1 MERLSRYGR
10 RMRITLIKTMTV
22 ACFVCIIA
30 IPFLSKKLLKTEA
43 NYYSITINGIKV
55 GAANTEEEVIVALA
69 SARQELSA
77 QYEEIVYMDPD
88 IEIAKENKAVAQRM
102 SVDELSGAIYSYM
115 FDNVMDVDFH
125 MNYTVRLGD
134 FVVTLESKDA
144 VVSLF
149 EKLIAKYDPNNA
161 FTVSLDTVDA
171 ATGTYG
177 ISVNEKATE
186 TTAAE
191 IVSSAISGTAI
202 SQDGETVANG
212 DGLTG
217 IGFDVDVVVVEV
229 PTDNATVTSVN
240 DAYESITKEHEE
252 KTVYTVEAGDTLSV
266 IAQNNG
272 LTMSQLL
279 ELNSNL
285 TEDSVI
291 APGDSIVVTVPKSE
305 ISVLTTYQMTYE
317 EDYEAEP
324 DYEDDNTNYRGTN
337 TVISEGTVG
346 HRSVIAEVTYT
357 NGNETGRT
365 YVKETIIKESVPK
378 TIAVGTLTP
387 PTYLRPISGGTL
399 SSEFGYRWGSFHKGV
414 DWYVT
419 QGTTVTAAAAGTV
432 TRAGWYGDYGYCVD
446 ITHSNGTMTRYGHLS
461 SVKVSVGQSVSQGQ
475 AIAASGNTGYST
487 GPHLHFEIW
496 IGGTPVNPNLARVQ
510 AEGGILQGIG
520 MTMSE
525 NITYS
530 DKGKLYENSFLQY
543 KIPSRMDIGHIN
555 VEFESSYENAG
566 PFGAKSIGEVV
577 INTPLP
583 AITDA
588 LSHAAGKRF
597 YELPITP
604 DQIAM
609 ARQK

>member
-291 APGDSIVVTVPKSE
+291 AVS
-305 ISVLTTYQMTYE
+305 
-317 EDYEAEP
+317 
-324 DYEDDNTNYRGTN
+324 
-337 TVISEGTVG
+337 
-346 HRSVIAEVTYT
+346 YT
-357 NGNETGRT
+357 
-365 YVKETIIKESVPK
+365 
-378 TIAVGTLTP
+378 
-387 PTYLRPISGGTL
+387 
-399 SSEFGYRWGSFHKGV
+399 
-414 DWYVT
+414 
-419 QGTTVTAAAAGTV
+419 
-432 TRAGWYGDYGYCVD
+432 
-446 ITHSNGTMTRYGHLS
+446 HLD
-461 SVKVSVGQSVSQGQ
+461 V
-475 AIAASGNTGYST
+475 
-487 GPHLHFEIW
+487 
-496 IGGTPVNPNLARVQ
+496 
-510 AEGGILQGIG
+510 
-520 MTMSE
+520 
-525 NITYS
+525 
-530 DKGKLYENSFLQY
+530 Y
-543 KIPSRMDIGHIN
+543 KRQLPS
-555 VEFESSYENAG
+555 
-566 PFGAKSIGEVV
+566 
-577 INTPLP
+577 
-583 AITDA
+583 
-588 LSHAAGKRF
+588 
-597 YELPITP
+597 
-604 DQIAM
+604 
-609 ARQK
+609 

>member
-191 IVSSAISGTAI
+191 SVSSAISGTAI

-365 YVKETIIKESVPK
+365 Y
-378 TIAVGTLTP
+378 
-387 PTYLRPISGGTL
+387 LRPISGGTL

-496 IGGTPVNPNLARVQ
+496 VGGTVVNPLNYV
-510 AEGGILQGIG
+510 
-520 MTMSE
+520 
-525 NITYS
+525 N
-530 DKGKLYENSFLQY
+530 KN
-543 KIPSRMDIGHIN
+543 
-555 VEFESSYENAG
+555 
-566 PFGAKSIGEVV
+566 
-577 INTPLP
+577 
-583 AITDA
+583 
-588 LSHAAGKRF
+588 
-597 YELPITP
+597 
-604 DQIAM
+604 
-609 ARQK
+609 

>member
-387 PTYLRPISGGTL
+387 PTCLRPISRGTL

-496 IGGTPVNPNLARVQ
+496 VGGTVVNPLNYV
-510 AEGGILQGIG
+510 
-520 MTMSE
+520 
-525 NITYS
+525 N
-530 DKGKLYENSFLQY
+530 KN
-543 KIPSRMDIGHIN
+543 
-555 VEFESSYENAG
+555 
-566 PFGAKSIGEVV
+566 
-577 INTPLP
+577 
-583 AITDA
+583 
-588 LSHAAGKRF
+588 
-597 YELPITP
+597 
-604 DQIAM
+604 
-609 ARQK
+609 

>member
-1 MERLSRYGR
+1 
-10 RMRITLIKTMTV
+10 MRITLIKTMTV

-217 IGFDVDVVVVEV
+217 
-229 PTDNATVTSVN
+229 
-240 DAYESITKEHEE
+240 
-252 KTVYTVEAGDTLSV
+252 YTVEAGDTLSV

-496 IGGTPVNPNLARVQ
+496 VGGTVVNPLNYV
-510 AEGGILQGIG
+510 
-520 MTMSE
+520 
-525 NITYS
+525 N
-530 DKGKLYENSFLQY
+530 KN
-543 KIPSRMDIGHIN
+543 
-555 VEFESSYENAG
+555 
-566 PFGAKSIGEVV
+566 
-577 INTPLP
+577 
-583 AITDA
+583 
-588 LSHAAGKRF
+588 
-597 YELPITP
+597 
-604 DQIAM
+604 
-609 ARQK
+609 

>member
-43 NYYSITINGIKV
+43 NYYSITINGNKV

-202 SQDGETVANG
+202 SQDGETVVNG

-432 TRAGWYGDYGYCVD
+432 TRAGWYLSL
-446 ITHSNGTMTRYGHLS
+446 IHISEPTR
-461 SVKVSVGQSVSQGQ
+461 
-475 AIAASGNTGYST
+475 
-487 GPHLHFEIW
+487 P
-496 IGGTPVNPNLARVQ
+496 
-510 AEGGILQGIG
+510 
-520 MTMSE
+520 
-525 NITYS
+525 
-530 DKGKLYENSFLQY
+530 
-543 KIPSRMDIGHIN
+543 
-555 VEFESSYENAG
+555 
-566 PFGAKSIGEVV
+566 
-577 INTPLP
+577 
-583 AITDA
+583 
-588 LSHAAGKRF
+588 
-597 YELPITP
+597 
-604 DQIAM
+604 
-609 ARQK
+609 

>member
-1 MERLSRYGR
+1 M
-10 RMRITLIKTMTV
+10 
-22 ACFVCIIA
+22 
-30 IPFLSKKLLKTEA
+30 
-43 NYYSITINGIKV
+43 
-55 GAANTEEEVIVALA
+55 
-69 SARQELSA
+69 
-77 QYEEIVYMDPD
+77 
-88 IEIAKENKAVAQRM
+88 
-102 SVDELSGAIYSYM
+102 
-115 FDNVMDVDFH
+115 
-125 MNYTVRLGD
+125 
-134 FVVTLESKDA
+134 
-144 VVSLF
+144 
-149 EKLIAKYDPNNA
+149 
-161 FTVSLDTVDA
+161 
-171 ATGTYG
+171 
-177 ISVNEKATE
+177 
-186 TTAAE
+186 
-191 IVSSAISGTAI
+191 
-202 SQDGETVANG
+202 
-212 DGLTG
+212 
-217 IGFDVDVVVVEV
+217 EV

-324 DYEDDNTNYRGTN
+324 DYEDYNTNYRGTN

-378 TIAVGTLTP
+378 TIAVGTL
-387 PTYLRPISGGTL
+387 RPISGGTL
-399 SSEFGYRWGSFHKGV
+399 SSGFGYRWGSFHKGV

-487 GPHLHFEIW
+487 GPHLHFEI
-496 IGGTPVNPNLARVQ
+496 RK
-510 AEGGILQGIG
+510 GGIYGTVLDPEKFV
-520 MTMSE
+520 S
-525 NITYS
+525 
-530 DKGKLYENSFLQY
+530 
-543 KIPSRMDIGHIN
+543 P
-555 VEFESSYENAG
+555 
-566 PFGAKSIGEVV
+566 
-577 INTPLP
+577 
-583 AITDA
+583 
-588 LSHAAGKRF
+588 
-597 YELPITP
+597 
-604 DQIAM
+604 
-609 ARQK
+609 